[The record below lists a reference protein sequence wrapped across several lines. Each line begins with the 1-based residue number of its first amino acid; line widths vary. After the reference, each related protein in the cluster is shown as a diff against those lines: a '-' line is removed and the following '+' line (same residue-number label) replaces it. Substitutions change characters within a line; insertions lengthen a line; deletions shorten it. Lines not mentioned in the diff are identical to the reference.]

1 MGSFSNQS
9 AIVDFKGIELAF
21 APPLRRPLCR
31 RLQILLDGVP
41 AHAQVPFD
49 LADRPA
55 LGPVQ
60 AVQVVDLIGRE
71 HGASSVIRQKPPGYQ
86 HVVVCKIPKPGACA
100 AEVLPE
106 SRLAPELS
114 CCLQDSGGRRPGAR
128 SLLRNALGRKLSC
141 CLQDRA
147 GAVFGPERAAV
158 GGCARPRLGVAH
170 GTAASN
176 RGCGTAI
183 SEGCPGIPGGIPGL
197 PRFSGGD
204 NRRDAAAGTQVRC
217 IPTALVDISMAG
229 RIVHSSGI
237 AVRPY
242 RRLSHLSDAT
252 FTLGDLET
260 AVEWVPHPGRWL
272 VFFDYKPAELVVAH
286 HQAVL

>member
-1 MGSFSNQS
+1 MQQQRVSGLSLEQDVSGPDNALIGRGTGPVPACYSQSSRRAILRSTILQLCVLARDYRSQFSCYLT
-9 AIVDFKGIELAF
+9 V
-21 APPLRRPLCR
+21 
-31 RLQILLDGVP
+31 LQIL
-41 AHAQVPFD
+41 
-49 LADRPA
+49 
-55 LGPVQ
+55 
-60 AVQVVDLIGRE
+60 
-71 HGASSVIRQKPPGYQ
+71 QKTQ
-86 HVVVCKIPKPGACA
+86 
-100 AEVLPE
+100 
-106 SRLAPELS
+106 
-114 CCLQDSGGRRPGAR
+114 GRRF
-128 SLLRNALGRKLSC
+128 
-141 CLQDRA
+141 
-147 GAVFGPERAAV
+147 FGPERAAV
-158 GGCARPRLGVAH
+158 GGCARLRLGVAH

-183 SEGCPGIPGGIPGL
+183 SEGCPGIPGGIPGR
-197 PRFSGGD
+197 PRLSGGD

-272 VFFDYKPAELVVAH
+272 DFFDHKTGGIAG
-286 HQAVL
+286 VLSRR